1 MTFWQFFLYY
11 MLSTGL
17 LSLIGFGC
25 ACLVLLVVILYYNHE
40 DKIEYEKKKSEQAPK
55 GNTWYEK

>member
-17 LSLIGFGC
+17 LSLIGLFV
-25 ACLVLLVVILYYNHE
+25 AILVLVSVVIYYNHE
-40 DKIEYEKKKSEQAPK
+40 DKIEYEKKKNQQAPK